1 VGSINLTLKGLICKS
16 LFVILFRAC
25 AESQASENASRL
37 IAMQR
42 VEKNIKEELFNR
54 LYSERLISPAHACAH
69 AQKFIRIKSNVVSE
83 FEAMRNKLDCTL
95 I

>member
-42 VEKNIKEELFNR
+42 VEKNIAAGRKKHQGR
-54 LYSERLISPAHACAH
+54 VI
-69 AQKFIRIKSNVVSE
+69 
-83 FEAMRNKLDCTL
+83 
-95 I
+95 